1 MPRFW
6 TQQLATLLA
15 EDDCDSNRLPD
26 LRSSYDFCGPKVVEE
41 FKLYLGFTPKHLLH
55 GKIAVELIQDS
66 ETNMFLKRSIQNKS
80 AFRHSLVPVLR
91 CCLSLT
97 SANALLGRGK
107 LFLLSHTNIKCF
119 FEGIDTRGCIL
130 DVGAGDGCVSQYLK
144 TLFSEVV
151 AVESS
156 LFMVLR
162 LRAAGFKSVHSS
174 SLSAFDS
181 ASFDAVSLLNIV
193 DRVDDPFAL
202 LEDAARIVK
211 DKGLVLI
218 ALVFPY
224 DPLVELGPRFAKP
237 SRRLPLSA
245 ESPEQF
251 VAEFSCKVCSGL
263 GLSLIRCGRVPY
275 LSEGG
280 GGSPFFQL
288 DCSIMLFRKGLN

>member
-1 MPRFW
+1 
-6 TQQLATLLA
+6 L
-15 EDDCDSNRLPD
+15 
-26 LRSSYDFCGPKVVEE
+26 
-41 FKLYLGFTPKHLLH
+41 LYL
-55 GKIAVELIQDS
+55 IDS
-66 ETNMFLKRSIQNKS
+66 RSIQNKS

-263 GLSLIRCGRVPY
+263 GLSLIRCGRWDGLFCSICALRLTY
-275 LSEGG
+275 LSTGYHTCRKEGVEARSSSWIAVLCFLG
-280 GGSPFFQL
+280 
-288 DCSIMLFRKGLN
+288 RV